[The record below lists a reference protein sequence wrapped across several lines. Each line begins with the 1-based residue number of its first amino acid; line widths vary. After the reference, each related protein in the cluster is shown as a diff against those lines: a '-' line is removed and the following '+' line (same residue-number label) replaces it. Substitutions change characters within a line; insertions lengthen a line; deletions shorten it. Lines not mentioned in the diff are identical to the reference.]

1 MLYLQTNILIM
12 ENKPNQSLYK
22 ILTAVIILLL
32 IVTFSLQNN
41 TSTEIKFWFW
51 SANAPLIIIIILCFI
66 AGLLFALMAFAP
78 VFKHSK
84 HKSRLIEELKE
95 RIDLLEK
102 EKTQ

>member
-1 MLYLQTNILIM
+1 M

>member
-1 MLYLQTNILIM
+1 M

-22 ILTAVIILLL
+22 ILTAVVILLL

-66 AGLLFALMAFAP
+66 AGLIFALMAFAP
-78 VFKHSK
+78 VFKYSK
-84 HKSRLIEELKE
+84 HKSRLIEELKA
-95 RIDLLEK
+95 RVDLLEK
-102 EKTQ
+102 EKTL

>member
-1 MLYLQTNILIM
+1 M

-41 TSTEIKFWFW
+41 TSTEIKFCFW

-78 VFKHSK
+78 IFKYSK
-84 HKSRLIEELKE
+84 HKSRLIEELKA
-95 RIDLLEK
+95 RVDLLEK

>member
-1 MLYLQTNILIM
+1 M

-22 ILTAVIILLL
+22 ILTAVVILVL

-41 TSTEIKFWFW
+41 TSTEIKLWFW

-78 VFKHSK
+78 IYKYSK
-84 HKSRLIEELKE
+84 QKTHLIEELKA
-95 RIDLLEK
+95 RVDFLEK
-102 EKTQ
+102 ENLK